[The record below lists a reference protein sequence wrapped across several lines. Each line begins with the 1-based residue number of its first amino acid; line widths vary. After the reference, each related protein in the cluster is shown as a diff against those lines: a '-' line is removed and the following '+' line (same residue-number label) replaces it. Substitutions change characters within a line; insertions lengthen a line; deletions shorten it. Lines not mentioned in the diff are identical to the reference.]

1 MTQIG
6 LGFGQLIQQG
16 IGRGWDNYR
25 ADQQMAMQRQAME
38 EQRPMQALRMQ
49 ALQQELEQ
57 RRLAAQQLLE
67 QEDADRQVFEQDW
80 TTGVAATA
88 ASRASPRVQDM
99 LVRYKSDRMAY
110 VNRRGELAKTL
121 AAAKAA
127 GLSKALPEGFWDDAL
142 EYGIEG
148 LSPDDMPDSIRERM
162 TNRSENTKLAQVDL
176 MTIAESDGSVGP
188 PSVDVD
194 RREWLASKPAEVVDM
209 IFRQQWL
216 PKQKARREQQAAEAQ
231 QKALAEAYRVLYD
244 PNATPEQRSQ
254 SQAVIAQMNAPM
266 GGAGRATAVDPAEF
280 AQRVA
285 DVMRLNPT
293 ADRAAAEAFVR
304 ARYAGLVN
312 QESANISGARKFP
325 SVTQSTVTLRTED
338 GDEKEVSVFNG
349 GGRPL
354 EWLDGNQIVESFRA
368 TAKKLALGRDAGKY
382 DKDGWFASESED
394 AYKARVDNMAK
405 EIAQQ
410 FGWSVNSGG
419 GVPNPAQ
426 PAQPSSQRP
435 SPSFPAATYG
445 TAANDPAPG
454 GETPRDF
461 GEAYAAVA
469 DGTAEGPDA
478 MVDRFLSE
486 NQNAHNQY
494 DLDPLIERMLDAGV
508 SGDEIKRALTAKG
521 FKP

>member
-216 PKQKARREQQAAEAQ
+216 PEQKARREQQAAEAQ
-231 QKALAEAYRVLYD
+231 QKALAQAYRVMND

-254 SQAVIAQMNAPM
+254 AQAMLAQMNAPM
-266 GGAGRATAVDPAEF
+266 GGAGRATG
-280 AQRVA
+280 
-285 DVMRLNPT
+285 NPSM
-293 ADRAAAEAFVR
+293 ANDRAVQAFKVYMESVNDNTKDDNGRLDQGESAKRRRVLAAEAYQAAINGHVTPDGW
-304 ARYAGLVN
+304 AIVN
-312 QESANISGARKFP
+312 GGRKSADGTYQIVSPDGA
-325 SVTQSTVTLRTED
+325 VGWITED
-338 GDEKEVSVFNG
+338 ALRAKMSG
-349 GGRPL
+349 GG
-354 EWLDGNQIVESFRA
+354 E
-368 TAKKLALGRDAGKY
+368 
-382 DKDGWFASESED
+382 
-394 AYKARVDNMAK
+394 
-405 EIAQQ
+405 AQ
-410 FGWSVNSGG
+410 G
-419 GVPNPAQ
+419 GVPNSAQ
-426 PAQPSSQRP
+426 PAPPSSQRP

-461 GEAYAAVA
+461 GEAYSSVA

-494 DLDPLIERMLDAGV
+494 DLDPLIEKMLDAGV

-521 FKP
+521 FQP

>member
-57 RRLAAQQLLE
+57 RRLEAQRLLE
-67 QEDADRQVFEQDW
+67 QEDADRQVFEAMGRAGQPTVLPEGADPVQDW
-80 TTGVAATA
+80 TAGIDATA
-88 ASRASPRVQDM
+88 ASRASPRVQD
-99 LVRYKSDRMAY
+99 LLARHKSDRMAY
-110 VNRRGELAKTL
+110 ANRKAELANAIAL
-121 AAAKAA
+121 ARAS
-127 GLSKALPEGFWDDAL
+127 GLSMAMPVELWDEANL
-142 EYGIEG
+142 HGVQG
-148 LSPDDMPDSIRERM
+148 LNLDDMPREVRERM

-176 MTIAESDGSVGP
+176 MTDAESDGSV
-188 PSVDVD
+188 DVA
-194 RREWLASKPAEVVDM
+194 RREWLLSKPAEVVDL

-216 PKQKARREQQAAEAQ
+216 PEQKARREQQAAEAQ
-231 QKALAEAYRVLYD
+231 QKALAQAYRVMND

-254 SQAVIAQMNAPM
+254 AQAMLAQMNAPM
-266 GGAGRATAVDPAEF
+266 GGAGRATG
-280 AQRVA
+280 
-285 DVMRLNPT
+285 NPSM
-293 ADRAAAEAFVR
+293 ANDRAVQAFKVYMESVNDNTKDDNGRLDQGESAKRRRVLAAEAYQAAINGHVTPDGW
-304 ARYAGLVN
+304 AIVN
-312 QESANISGARKFP
+312 GGRKSADGTYQIVSPDGA
-325 SVTQSTVTLRTED
+325 VGWITED
-338 GDEKEVSVFNG
+338 ALRAKMSG
-349 GGRPL
+349 GG
-354 EWLDGNQIVESFRA
+354 E
-368 TAKKLALGRDAGKY
+368 
-382 DKDGWFASESED
+382 
-394 AYKARVDNMAK
+394 
-405 EIAQQ
+405 AQ
-410 FGWSVNSGG
+410 G
-419 GVPNPAQ
+419 GVPNSAQ
-426 PAQPSSQRP
+426 PAPPSSQRP

-461 GEAYAAVA
+461 GEAYSSVA